1 MDALTYERL
10 LAARDAENAR
20 LAEELQDARATIAR
34 LERRVAELEAAVA
47 AAADDEADDRPVRKH
62 WSADPPTA

>member
-1 MDALTYERL
+1 MDALSYERL

-34 LERRVAELEAAVA
+34 LERRVAELEAVLA
-47 AAADDEADDRPVRKH
+47 AAADDEADDRPVRKR
-62 WSADPPTA
+62 WSAEPPTA

>member
-20 LAEELQDARATIAR
+20 LAEQLQDARATIAR
-34 LERRVAELEAAVA
+34 LERRVAELESVVA
-47 AAADDEADDRPVRKH
+47 DMADDEAENRPVRKH
-62 WSADPPTA
+62 WSDAPPTA